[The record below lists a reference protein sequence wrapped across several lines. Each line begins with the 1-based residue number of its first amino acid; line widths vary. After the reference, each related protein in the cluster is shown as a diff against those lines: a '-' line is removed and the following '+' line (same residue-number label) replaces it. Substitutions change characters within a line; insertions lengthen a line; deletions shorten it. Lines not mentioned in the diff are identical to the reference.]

1 MTESPKTRQMLI
13 DPEPL
18 AVVNSERLES
28 SSAPELRDFC
38 SFHVKS
44 LRSGCHLLR
53 TSFASFG
60 AGKQS
65 VNVQFALSSDID
77 FAVHD
82 EWNHKPHCQAGA
94 ISGDILLAAVKFM
107 RYVCRIESV
116 QNRELIAGI
125 PCLGFHQP

>member
-1 MTESPKTRQMLI
+1 MSFAELPRFVQQVIERATYCRCCARGEV
-13 DPEPL
+13 PEREWL
-18 AVVNSERLES
+18 CIVSYRCRRRRRSNQTGSCRNSS
-28 SSAPELRDFC
+28 
-38 SFHVKS
+38 
-44 LRSGCHLLR
+44 HLLR

-60 AGKQS
+60 AGQQS

-107 RYVCRIESV
+107 RYVCRIES
-116 QNRELIAGI
+116 
-125 PCLGFHQP
+125 